1 MSGRNVSR
9 ERNERGLQ
17 LFMQNLK
24 GVVSLFLA
32 SQDITWTE
40 ELKDKEQTSWRLKN
54 DIAHVPDTDDS
65 LRESLHLLLGY
76 IQSLYSYITSYDNT
90 VSDDSDVSF
99 SIQITEG
106 RGDERPGRPSL
117 DVTKDQ
123 IEFLRSI

>member
-1 MSGRNVSR
+1 MSRRNVSR

-24 GVVSLFLA
+24 GVVILFLA

-40 ELKDKEQTSWRLKN
+40 KQTSWRLEDAYTILILMEN

-76 IQSLYSYITSYDNT
+76 IQSLHSFITSYENT
-90 VSDDSDVSF
+90 VSDD
-99 SIQITEG
+99 
-106 RGDERPGRPSL
+106 
-117 DVTKDQ
+117 
-123 IEFLRSI
+123 